1 MLRPAISSR
10 AADVFG
16 VPTRFAA
23 ARTFTNAI
31 QTRNTAI
38 ARIQS
43 RTAPALLL
51 FARGESLARTSRRTE
66 VDQAIRQPETDRVL
80 AGSLHLILAC
90 PQGITLL
97 EIDPVEP
104 LTAREARRS
113 PAGPRVPGEPLA
125 LALAPS
131 GPPHVNSM
139 PARISFETMRMR
151 GPDCRS
157 LAVAQ
162 PGRRLAR
169 ASAAMDVRT
178 SIAIVVRSS
187 ITTAETWC
195 EPVDSKKPATPQ
207 IEQAQR
213 VAHGPRNEFPGQQ
226 IIPGDVRAAYQRRP
240 GREAPHQLD
249 LLV

>member
-1 MLRPAISSR
+1 M
-10 AADVFG
+10 
-16 VPTRFAA
+16 TRFAA
-23 ARTFTNAI
+23 SRTFTNAI
-31 QTRNTAI
+31 QARNTAI

-43 RTAPALLL
+43 RKVPALVL

-66 VDQAIRQPETDRVL
+66 VDQAVRQPETDRVL

-90 PQGITLL
+90 PQGIIFI
-97 EIDPVEP
+97 EIDP
-104 LTAREARRS
+104 LTARGAR
-113 PAGPRVPGEPLA
+113 
-125 LALAPS
+125 
-131 GPPHVNSM
+131 M
-139 PARISFETMRMR
+139 PARIPFETMRMR

-157 LAVAQ
+157 LVAVAA
-162 PGRRLAR
+162 PGTQRQAH
-169 ASAAMDVRT
+169 ASAAMDVQA

-213 VAHGPRNEFPGQQ
+213 MAHGSRNDFPGQQ
-226 IIPGDVRAAYQRRP
+226 ITPGDVRAAYQRRP